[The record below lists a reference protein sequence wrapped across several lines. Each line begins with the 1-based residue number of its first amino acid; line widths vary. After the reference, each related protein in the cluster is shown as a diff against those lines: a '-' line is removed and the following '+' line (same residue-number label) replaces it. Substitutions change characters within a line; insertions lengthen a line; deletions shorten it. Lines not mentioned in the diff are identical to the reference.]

1 MPKPDGTQDRQLCYP
16 CRVKVLKIIIKNKY
30 IKQAEESPVS
40 FKVLAINPGSTS
52 TKIAV
57 YEDDKP
63 ILKET
68 LRHSAEELAP
78 FKRITDQYDFRK
90 KVIEDALSRAGIN
103 IKDLSAVVGRGGLFK
118 PIPSGT
124 YAVSQAML
132 DFITAGTGGDHAS
145 NLGCLIAD
153 DIARDA
159 GVKAYIVDP
168 VVVDEL
174 NPLARYSGLPEIPR
188 VSIFHALNQKAV
200 ARRAARDLGKKCE
213 ELNLIMVH
221 LGGGISIGIHQKGK
235 VVDVNNALTGD
246 GPFAPERSGGL
257 PTGDLVKMCFSGKY
271 SQAEMMK
278 KLAGQGGCV
287 SHLNTNDGRE
297 IERLV
302 EEGDPKANL
311 IVEAMAYQNAKTIGE
326 MATVVN
332 GQVDA
337 IVLTG
342 SFAYF
347 RRFVD
352 WITERV
358 SWIAPVK
365 VYPGEDE
372 MTALAEAGMRIL
384 KGEEQAREYA

>member
-1 MPKPDGTQDRQLCYP
+1 VP
-16 CRVKVLKIIIKNKY
+16 
-30 IKQAEESPVS
+30 

-57 YEDDKP
+57 FEDDKP
-63 ILKET
+63 AFKQT
-68 LRHSAEELAP
+68 LSHSAEELAP

-90 KVIEDALSRAGIN
+90 KAIEEVLNKAGIN
-103 IKDLSAVVGRGGLFK
+103 VKELNAVIGRGGLFK

-124 YAVSQAML
+124 YAVSQAMKDYVL
-132 DFITAGTGGDHAS
+132 AGTGGDHAS

-174 NPLARYSGLPEIPR
+174 NPLARYSGLPELPR

-200 ARRAARDLGKKCE
+200 AHRAAREIGKKYA
-213 ELNLIMVH
+213 ELNLRMVH
-221 LGGGISIGIHQKGK
+221 LGGGISVGIHEKGK
-235 VVDVNNALTGD
+235 VVDVNNALNGD

-271 SQAEMMK
+271 TQAEVMK
-278 KLAGQGGCV
+278 KLAGKGGCV
-287 SHLNTNDGRE
+287 SHLGTNDGRE
-297 IERLV
+297 MEKRV
-302 EEGDPKANL
+302 RAGDPKTTL
-311 IVEAMAYQNAKTIGE
+311 IIQAMAYQVSKCIGE

-332 GQVDA
+332 GKVDA

-347 RRFVD
+347 PEFID
-352 WITERV
+352 WIKDRV
-358 SWIAPVK
+358 GWIAEVL

-384 KGEEQAREYA
+384 KGEEQAREYK

>member
-1 MPKPDGTQDRQLCYP
+1 MP
-16 CRVKVLKIIIKNKY
+16 
-30 IKQAEESPVS
+30 

-57 YEDDKP
+57 YEDGKAIFKD
-63 ILKET
+63 T

-78 FKRITDQYDFRK
+78 FKRITDQFDFRK
-90 KVIEDALSRAGIN
+90 QVIEDALAKGGIN
-103 IKDLSAVVGRGGLFK
+103 IKDLSAIIGRGGLFK

-124 YAVSQAML
+124 YAVNQAML
-132 DFITAGTGGDHAS
+132 DYIKAGTGGDHAS

-153 DIARDA
+153 DLARDA
-159 GVKAYIVDP
+159 GVRSYIVDP

-174 NPLARYSGLPEIPR
+174 NPLARYSGLPELPR

-200 ARRAARDLGKKCE
+200 ARRASKDLGKRYE
-213 ELNLIMVH
+213 ELNLIVVH
-221 LGGGISIGIHQKGK
+221 LGGGISVGIHEKGK
-235 VVDVNNALTGD
+235 VVDVNNALNGD
-246 GPFAPERSGGL
+246 GPFAPERAGSL

-271 SQAEMMK
+271 TIDEMNK
-278 KLAGQGGCV
+278 KLAGKGGCV
-287 SHLNTNDGRE
+287 SHLGTNDGRE
-297 IERLV
+297 M
-302 EEGDPKANL
+302 EEKVKAGDARTIL
-311 IVEAMAYQNAKTIGE
+311 IIQAMAYQNAKTIGE

-347 RRFVD
+347 PEFVE
-352 WITERV
+352 WIKERV
-358 SWIAPVK
+358 SWIAKVL

-384 KGEEQAREYA
+384 KGEEQAREYR

>member
-1 MPKPDGTQDRQLCYP
+1 MPYR
-16 CRVKVLKIIIKNKY
+16 
-30 IKQAEESPVS
+30 
-40 FKVLAINPGSTS
+40 VLAINPGSTS

-57 YEDDKP
+57 YEDDKA
-63 ILKET
+63 IFKDT
-68 LRHSAEELAP
+68 LRHSADDLAP
-78 FKRITDQYDFRK
+78 FKRITDQFDFRK
-90 KVIEDALSRAGIN
+90 EAIEKGLSQAGIDVKSLDA
-103 IKDLSAVVGRGGLFK
+103 IIGRGGLFK

-124 YAVSQAML
+124 YAVNQAML
-132 DFITAGTGGDHAS
+132 DYIRAGTGGDHAS

-174 NPLARYSGLPEIPR
+174 GPLARYSGLPEIPR

-200 ARRAARDLGKKCE
+200 ARRAARDLGKGYQ

-221 LGGGISIGIHQKGK
+221 LGGGISVGIHEKGK
-235 VVDVNNALTGD
+235 VVDVNNALNGD
-246 GPFAPERSGGL
+246 GPFAPERAGGL
-257 PTGDLVKMCFSGKY
+257 PTGDLVKLCFSGKY
-271 SQAEMMK
+271 TQDEMMK
-278 KLAGQGGCV
+278 LLAGKGGCV
-287 SHLNTNDGRE
+287 SHLGTNDGRE
-297 IERLV
+297 M
-302 EEGDPKANL
+302 EEKVKSGDSRTTQV
-311 IVEAMAYQNAKTIGE
+311 VEAMAYQVSKTIGE

-332 GQVDA
+332 GRVDA

-347 RRFVD
+347 PEFIE
-352 WITERV
+352 WIKERV
-358 SWIAPVK
+358 FWIAQVM

-384 KGEEQAREYA
+384 KGEEQAREYQ

>member
-1 MPKPDGTQDRQLCYP
+1 MPY
-16 CRVKVLKIIIKNKY
+16 
-30 IKQAEESPVS
+30 
-40 FKVLAINPGSTS
+40 KVLAINPGSTS

-63 ILKET
+63 IFNET

-78 FKRITDQYDFRK
+78 FARITDQFDFRK
-90 KVIEDALSRAGIN
+90 DVIEQCLEKAGIHVKTLN
-103 IKDLSAVVGRGGLFK
+103 AIIGRGGLFK

-124 YAVSQAML
+124 YEVNAAMMNY
-132 DFITAGTGGDHAS
+132 IKAGTGGDHAS

-159 GVKAYIVDP
+159 GVKSYIVDP

-188 VSIFHALNQKAV
+188 RSILHALNQKAV
-200 ARRAARDLGKKCE
+200 ARRASRELGKKYE
-213 ELNLIMVH
+213 ELNLIVVH
-221 LGGGISIGIHQKGK
+221 LGGGISIGMHEKGK
-235 VVDVNNALTGD
+235 VVDVNNALNGD
-246 GPFAPERSGGL
+246 GPFAPERAGGL

-271 SQAEMMK
+271 TIDEINK
-278 KLAGQGGCV
+278 KLAGKGGCV
-287 SHLNTNDGRE
+287 SHLGTNDGRE
-297 IERLV
+297 MEERVKAGDATTALV
-302 EEGDPKANL
+302 
-311 IVEAMAYQNAKTIGE
+311 VEAMAYQVSKTIGE

-332 GQVDA
+332 GKVDA

-347 RRFVD
+347 KKFVE

-358 SWIAPVK
+358 SWIAKVL

-372 MTALAEAGMRIL
+372 MTALAEAGFRIL
-384 KGEEQAREYA
+384 RGEEQAREYK

>member
-1 MPKPDGTQDRQLCYP
+1 MP
-16 CRVKVLKIIIKNKY
+16 
-30 IKQAEESPVS
+30 

-63 ILKET
+63 VFKDT

-78 FKRITDQYDFRK
+78 FKRITDQFDFRK
-90 KVIEDALSRAGIN
+90 EVIEQCLEKAGIHVKELHA
-103 IKDLSAVVGRGGLFK
+103 IIGRGGLFK

-124 YAVSQAML
+124 YAVNQAML
-132 DFITAGTGGDHAS
+132 DYIKAGTGGDHAS

-153 DIARDA
+153 DLARDA
-159 GVKAYIVDP
+159 GVKSYIVDP

-174 NPLARYSGLPEIPR
+174 NPLARYSGLPELPR

-200 ARRAARDLGKKCE
+200 ARRAARELGKRYE
-213 ELNLIMVH
+213 ELNLIVVH
-221 LGGGISIGIHQKGK
+221 LGGGISVGIHEKGK
-235 VVDVNNALTGD
+235 VVDVNNALNGD
-246 GPFAPERSGGL
+246 GPFAPERAGGL

-271 SQAEMMK
+271 TIDEMNK
-278 KLAGQGGCV
+278 KLAGKGGCV
-287 SHLNTNDGRE
+287 SHLGTNDGRE
-297 IERLV
+297 M
-302 EEGDPKANL
+302 EEKVKAGDAKTTL
-311 IVEAMAYQNAKTIGE
+311 IIEAMAYQVSKTIGE

-332 GQVDA
+332 GRVDA

-347 RRFVD
+347 PEFIE
-352 WITERV
+352 WIKERV

-365 VYPGEDE
+365 MYPGEDE

-384 KGEEQAREYA
+384 KGEEQAREYK

>member
-1 MPKPDGTQDRQLCYP
+1 LP
-16 CRVKVLKIIIKNKY
+16 
-30 IKQAEESPVS
+30 

-63 ILKET
+63 IFKDT
-68 LRHSAEELAP
+68 LRHSTEELAP
-78 FKRITDQYDFRK
+78 FKRITDQFDFRK
-90 KVIEDALSRAGIN
+90 KVIEDALAKGGIN
-103 IKDLSAVVGRGGLFK
+103 IKDLNAIIGRGGLFK

-124 YAVSQAML
+124 YAVNQSMK
-132 DFITAGTGGDHAS
+132 DYIMAGTGGDHAS

-174 NPLARYSGLPEIPR
+174 GPLARYSGLPEIPR

-200 ARRAARDLGKKCE
+200 ARRAARDMGKKYE

-221 LGGGISIGIHQKGK
+221 LGGGISIGIHEKGK

-246 GPFAPERSGGL
+246 GPFAPERSGSL

-271 SQAEMMK
+271 TEAEMMK
-278 KLAGQGGCV
+278 KLAGKGGCV
-287 SHLNTNDGRE
+287 SHLGTNDGRE
-297 IERLV
+297 MEEKLKAGDEKTRL
-302 EEGDPKANL
+302 
-311 IVEAMAYQNAKTIGE
+311 IIEAMAYQNAKTIGE

-347 RRFVD
+347 PEFVE
-352 WITERV
+352 WIKQRV

-384 KGEEQAREYA
+384 KGEEQAREYK

>member
-1 MPKPDGTQDRQLCYP
+1 VP
-16 CRVKVLKIIIKNKY
+16 
-30 IKQAEESPVS
+30 

-63 ILKET
+63 IFKET

-90 KVIEDALSRAGIN
+90 KVIEEALAKAGIAV
-103 IKDLSAVVGRGGLFK
+103 KDLHAIVGRGGLFK

-124 YAVSQAML
+124 YAVNQAMK
-132 DFITAGTGGDHAS
+132 DYIMTGTGGDHAS

-153 DIARDA
+153 DLANGA
-159 GVKAYIVDP
+159 GVKSYIADP

-200 ARRAARDLGKKCE
+200 ARRAARDMGKKYE

-221 LGGGISIGIHQKGK
+221 LGGGISIGIHEKGR
-235 VVDVNNALTGD
+235 VVDVNNALNGD
-246 GPFAPERSGGL
+246 GPFAPERAGTL
-257 PTGDLVKMCFSGKY
+257 PTGDLVKMCFSGKFT
-271 SQAEMMK
+271 QAEMMK

-287 SHLNTNDGRE
+287 SHLGTNDGRE
-297 IERLV
+297 MEDKV
-302 EEGDPKANL
+302 KAGDQKTTL
-311 IVEAMAYQNAKTIGE
+311 IIKAMAYQNAKTIGE
-326 MATVVN
+326 MATVVC
-332 GQVDA
+332 GKVDA

-347 RRFVD
+347 PEFVE
-352 WITERV
+352 WIKERV

-384 KGEEQAREYA
+384 KGEEQPREYA

>member
-1 MPKPDGTQDRQLCYP
+1 LPYR
-16 CRVKVLKIIIKNKY
+16 
-30 IKQAEESPVS
+30 
-40 FKVLAINPGSTS
+40 VLAINPGSTS

-57 YEDDKP
+57 YEGDKAVF
-63 ILKET
+63 KET

-78 FKRITDQYDFRK
+78 FKRITDQFDFRK
-90 KVIEDALSRAGIN
+90 EVIEKCLAQAGIEVGSLN
-103 IKDLSAVVGRGGLFK
+103 AIIGRGGLFK

-124 YAVSQAML
+124 YAVNQSML
-132 DFITAGTGGDHAS
+132 DYIKAGTGGDHAS

-174 NPLARYSGLPEIPR
+174 GPLARYSGLPEIPR

-200 ARRAARDLGKKCE
+200 ARRASKDLGKKYQ
-213 ELNLIMVH
+213 ELNLIVVH
-221 LGGGISIGIHQKGK
+221 LGGGISVGIHEKGK
-235 VVDVNNALTGD
+235 VVDVNNALNGD
-246 GPFAPERSGGL
+246 GPFAPERAGGL
-257 PTGDLVKMCFSGKY
+257 PTGDLVKMCFSGKF

-287 SHLNTNDGRE
+287 SHLGTNDGRE
-297 IERLV
+297 MEEKVKAGDARTTLV
-302 EEGDPKANL
+302 
-311 IVEAMAYQNAKTIGE
+311 VEAMAYQVSKCIGE
-326 MATVVN
+326 MATVVK
-332 GQVDA
+332 GRVDA

-347 RRFVD
+347 PEFIE
-352 WITERV
+352 WIKERV
-358 SWIAPVK
+358 SWIAQVL

-384 KGEEQAREYA
+384 KGEEPPREYV